1 MSVIECKAARGP
13 GPGLGDPPWHQIQ
26 IQQYKKIQIQL
37 QMHIQ
42 IQPYFGSKI
51 QSRCFKY
58 ERQWWRSLL
67 ENKVKLLLLKFAE
80 IVLNYVSDL

>member
-1 MSVIECKAARGP
+1 
-13 GPGLGDPPWHQIQ
+13 
-26 IQQYKKIQIQL
+26 
-37 QMHIQ
+37 MHIQ
-42 IQPYFGSKI
+42 IQPCFGPKI

-67 ENKVKLLLLKFAE
+67 ENKEELLLLKFAE